1 MKKLKH
7 LPILLLLGLVLLLAA
22 WPREAYAEEATTAI
36 TVKVGYF
43 GGPYYEKAVLTL
55 DDLGSLEEQHYLY
68 TFLDRGS
75 FLAYADA
82 DGYLLT
88 DILELAGIDVNSIN
102 RCHFKTTDVG
112 EGTYFASIDSKTLF
126 GSTRYAFPNL
136 SQYYGTPSGEYTNQV
151 TDMEAVWSSATQVP
165 AILSF
170 YDNYSRVDTFTKYN
184 PDRYAY
190 TRDKG
195 LRLFFGQTAPNTVN
209 ANQMA
214 KWIYEIDVELG
225 GTPKLVVDDDQ
236 LKLKVGSDY
245 RARISVVSGDDT
257 VSEELLKSLQWTSS
271 DESVVKVDSTGKITV
286 VGEGEATI
294 TAYLPDYEGRV
305 SPVTIHIVTGKG
317 ENLDGGG
324 TGSKGSGTTGGQNG
338 TGKTPSS
345 GKTSDKTTGDKT
357 IIPVGALDEKR
368 LVLRARKLSVT
379 ADDILGSAENWAETD
394 EKAGVQN
401 WRDKAMDDDSTALG
415 LIKQG
420 NPLAIFVA
428 AASITILLAGGVYMY
443 LRYKRQ
449 MKE

>member
-7 LPILLLLGLVLLLAA
+7 LHILPLLALTLLLAL
-22 WPREAYAEEATTAI
+22 WPREAQAAQATDAI

-55 DDLGSLEEQHYLY
+55 DDLGSLEEQHYTY
-68 TFLDRGS
+68 TCLDKGAY
-75 FLAYADA
+75 LDYADA
-82 DGYLLT
+82 YGYRLS
-88 DILELAGIDVNSIN
+88 DILELAGIDVNSI
-102 RCHFKTTDVG
+102 RACHFKSTDN
-112 EGTYFASIDSKTLF
+112 YFVSVDSETLF
-126 GSTRYAFPNL
+126 GSERYAFPNL
-136 SQYYGTPSGEYTNQV
+136 SEYFGTLSDGYTRGI
-151 TDMEAVWSSATQVP
+151 TDMDAVWGSAIRVP

-170 YDNYSRVDTFTKYN
+170 YDNFHRLEDSDWFKKYDPSAYRYTSDT
-184 PDRYAY
+184 RM
-190 TRDKG
+190 
-195 LRLFFGQTAPNTVN
+195 RLFFGQTSPDAVN
-209 ANQMA
+209 ANRLA
-214 KWIYEIDVELG
+214 KYVYEIDVELG
-225 GTPKLVVDDDQ
+225 GTPKLVTSDDQ

-245 RARISVVSGDDT
+245 RARVSVVSGDET
-257 VSEELLKSLQWTSS
+257 ISEELLKSLKWTSS
-271 DESVVKVDSTGKITV
+271 DESIVKVDSTGKITV

-305 SPVTIHIVTGKG
+305 SPVTIRIVTGKG

-324 TGSKGSGTTGGQNG
+324 TGNKGSGTTGGQNG

-345 GKTSDKTTGDKT
+345 GKTSDTATGDKT
-357 IIPVGALDEKR
+357 ILPAGALDEKR
-368 LVLRARKLSVT
+368 QVLRARKLSVK
-379 ADDILGSAENWAETD
+379 ADDILGNAEKWAETD

-401 WRDKAMDDDSTALG
+401 WRDKAMDEDSTALG

-428 AASITILLAGGVYMY
+428 AASVALLLAGGAYMY